1 MSFLGALGAVG
12 RLLPGYMQ
20 GERQAIQ
27 DNWNDLKNYNA
38 AQAGQL
44 QNMFDENAMKHRLN
58 ILQDRAIEEGYQREA
73 MGDDLMVKN
82 WQLPLVYLQT
92 GSQIANWPIYNQLR
106 HQLTLQQA
114 GMAMNP
120 RLAQQQANGGQ
131 QGNLLRQAAL
141 GGLGGGLNWQY
152 GLGGGFGY
160 GGYGLGSR
168 GGYGMMPSRY

>member
-1 MSFLGALGAVG
+1 MSFLGGLFQSFG

-20 GERQAIQ
+20 GERQAVQ
-27 DNWNDLKNYNA
+27 DNWNDLNQYNK

-92 GSQIANWPIYNQLR
+92 GSQIANWPMYNQLR
-106 HQLTLQQA
+106 HQMTLQQA

-120 RLAQQQANGGQ
+120 KLAAQGGQ

-141 GGLGGGLNWQY
+141 GGLGEGWQY
-152 GLGGGFGY
+152 GLGGGYGYGGY
-160 GGYGLGSR
+160 GGYGLGR
-168 GGYGMMPSRY
+168 GYGPSRI

>member
-12 RLLPGYMQ
+12 RLLPGYVK
-20 GERQAIQ
+20 GEQQAIA
-27 DNWNDLKNYNA
+27 DNWNDLFSYNK

-58 ILQDRAIEEGYQREA
+58 MVEDAARIQNSQRWA
-73 MGDDLMVKN
+73 ADLDLGVKAAQYPLMLGQIG
-82 WQLPLVYLQT
+82 WQAGNFFPMQ
-92 GSQIANWPIYNQLR
+92 QLK
-106 HQLTLQQA
+106 HQMLMQQV

-120 RLAQQQANGGQ
+120 KLAAQAGQKGGALQQAMF
-131 QGNLLRQAAL
+131 
-141 GGLGGGLNWQY
+141 GGLGGWQY
-152 GLGGGFGY
+152 GLGGGYGY

>member
-1 MSFLGALGAVG
+1 MSFLGGLFQSFG

-20 GERQAIQ
+20 GERQAVQ
-27 DNWNDLKNYNA
+27 DNWNDLNQYNKV
-38 AQAGQL
+38 QAGQL

-92 GSQIANWPIYNQLR
+92 GSQIANWPMYNQLR
-106 HQLTLQQA
+106 HQMTLQQA

-120 RLAQQQANGGQ
+120 KLAAPGGQ
-131 QGNLLRQAAL
+131 QGNLLRQATL
-141 GGLGGGLNWQY
+141 GGLGEGWQY
-152 GLGGGFGY
+152 GLGGGYGYGGDGGY
-160 GGYGLGSR
+160 GGYGLGR
-168 GGYGMMPSRY
+168 GYGPSRI